1 MTTRFMKAVLVLA
14 CTAQPLFQL
23 MAHGL
28 SSNAPLENWL
38 RENRLLVSVQLRCL
52 DLPIAVDNG
61 PKVLHYIER
70 YLRPGRR
77 ETERMLGRAAYYLP
91 IFEREL
97 RRRGLPET
105 LKFLPIVES
114 GLLPGITSPAGAV
127 GLWQFMPATARYF
140 ELVMNDRLD
149 ERRDPRRST
158 AAAARLLSHLYDEFC
173 DWSLA
178 LAAYNCGPG
187 RVRRLLRRTG
197 SRHYRAI
204 RPYLPGQTQ
213 RYIDKFQ
220 AVAYVATYYEAF
232 GLSARPD
239 ANLPTDVV
247 TWQTNERLSF
257 RAVAERGGL
266 SQRTIRRLN
275 PAYLLPVAEP
285 GQTVV
290 LPAFAAEQ
298 LLASFRTDD
307 RPVAAIENPGLSPN
321 RPEKRPVFQMGVMS
335 TLLFT
340 IDRLKTKLR
349 KVHGIK
355 RDGSAAVTL
364 PQPETPGRQRCPGD
378 PTPTAL
384 RQRPAFR
391 FEKLAC

>member
-1 MTTRFMKAVLVLA
+1 MKTRFTKVVLVLA
-14 CTAQPLFQL
+14 CTAPPLFQL

-38 RENRLLVSVQLRCL
+38 SENRLLVSVQLRCL
-52 DLPIAVDNG
+52 ELPIAIDNG

-97 RRRGLPET
+97 QRQGLPET
-105 LKFLPIVES
+105 LKYLPMVES
-114 GLLPGITSPAGAV
+114 GLLPGIVSPAGAV
-127 GLWQFMPATARYF
+127 GLWQFMPATARSF

-158 AAAARLLSHLYDEFC
+158 VAAARLLSHLYDEFC

-197 SRHYRAI
+197 SRHYQAI

-220 AVAYVATYYEAF
+220 AVAYVATYYETF
-232 GLSARPD
+232 GLDVRLD
-239 ANLPTDVV
+239 ADLPTDVV
-247 TWQTNERLSF
+247 TWQTDKRLSF
-257 RAVAERGGL
+257 RAVADRTGL
-266 SQRTIRRLN
+266 SLRTIRKLN
-275 PAYLLPVAEP
+275 PASLLPVAEP
-285 GQTVV
+285 GQIFV

-298 LLASFRTDD
+298 LLASFRPES
-307 RPVAAIENPGLSPN
+307 RPVAAIDKS
-321 RPEKRPVFQMGVMS
+321 RPRPDRLKGSALQMGIMPS
-335 TLLFT
+335 LLLT

-349 KVHGIK
+349 KVHGNQ
-355 RDGSAAVTL
+355 RDKSASAIL
-364 PQPETPGRQRCPGD
+364 PQSEVPGRKKCPGNT
-378 PTPTAL
+378 TPTAL
-384 RQRPAFR
+384 RLRPVFR